1 VLPKYCFGNPDLL
14 VGTRLI
20 TLSRNGVPVA
30 EKKTPERHKKMNR
43 NGVPVA
49 KRRTGTP
56 FRCVPVHFEP
66 CPLHLE
72 IMMSTGHP
80 RLPNEIIFAA
90 LPAGVTNLQS
100 YCVKYVALYRC
111 FCKNRNFSNRLN
123 EINYSLFVQQNGCCC
138 RTRNL
143 SAFACDRVV
152 SFRYH

>member
-30 EKKTPERHKKMNR
+30 EKNTGTPQQKMNR

-66 CPLHLE
+66 CVYK
-72 IMMSTGHP
+72 MSFGAVDVDFNQLFYINVKKLTSLNTML
-80 RLPNEIIFAA
+80 RTIK
-90 LPAGVTNLQS
+90 S
-100 YCVKYVALYRC
+100 YVKN
-111 FCKNRNFSNRLN
+111 CKYKVR
-123 EINYSLFVQQNGCCC
+123 
-138 RTRNL
+138 
-143 SAFACDRVV
+143 
-152 SFRYH
+152 